1 MKKVLALV
9 LVLVFAMVT
18 MAGCGTSQ
26 SAASGDSSA
35 AAAATVASSTA
46 ESSASTAPVKAN
58 SDINIGFVGMTLN
71 NEYHVTL
78 ANGAKEKAKE
88 LGVNIDVQAGDQHA
102 SAAAQ
107 LTIIENMI
115 ANGVDGIIIVPSS
128 SEGLETALTKCKNAG
143 IPIVNADT
151 ILNADVLKTVGLEV
165 PFYGTDN
172 YAGAKMAGE
181 YVKANLPQG
190 CITAI
195 LTGIEGQQNAADRR
209 NGFIEGAGDHIKV
222 VAEQTGNWEVD
233 QGYTAAQNILSANP
247 DLQLFFCSND
257 NMGIGALRA
266 VQEAG
271 KQKQVKIIGFDAVS
285 EALNLV
291 ESGDFLCTV
300 AQFPAEM
307 GKLSVEN
314 VVKMIKGEKPEMHID
329 TGCKLITKE
338 NVKEHKDYNAK
349 YAN

>member
-1 MKKVLALV
+1 MKKVLVTLLTAL
-9 LVLVFAMVT
+9 LTASMVT
-18 MAGCGTSQ
+18 GCTGGQ
-26 SAASGDSSA
+26 
-35 AAAATVASSTA
+35 
-46 ESSASTAPVKAN
+46 SSASPAASASQAPSAATESTAPATSTATIENK
-58 SDINIGFVGMTLN
+58 DITIGFVGMTLN
-71 NEYHVTL
+71 NEYHITV
-78 ANGAKEKAKE
+78 ANGAREKAAE

-115 ANGVDGIIIVPSS
+115 ANGVDGIVIVPSS
-128 SEGLETALTKCKNAG
+128 SEGLETALRKCKEAG

-151 ILNADVLKTVGLEV
+151 RLNDEVLKNVGLDV

-172 YAGAKMAGE
+172 YAGAKLAGE
-181 YVKANLPQG
+181 YVKANLPAG
-190 CITAI
+190 TITAI

-209 NGFIEGAGDHIKV
+209 NGFIDGAGEHIKV
-222 VAEQTGNWEVD
+222 VAEQTANWEVD

-247 DLQLFFCSND
+247 DLQLLFCSND

-271 KQKQVKIIGFDAVS
+271 KQAQVKIIGFDAVS

-291 ESGDFLCTV
+291 ENGDFLCTV

-307 GKLSVEN
+307 GILGVDN
-314 VVKMIKGEKPEMHID
+314 VVKMIHGEQPEMSVD
-329 TGCKLITKE
+329 TGCKLILTN
-338 NVKEHKDYNAK
+338 NVAEHKEYCAK
-349 YAN
+349 YVK